1 MKRIGSLLAI
11 LIGVAVLAAAAVA
24 ADDGGQKVLVN
35 VDKSGVAIKGHD
47 PVVYFTEGRSIK
59 GKPDLTAR
67 HQGATYRFAT
77 EENRRAFEQ
86 DPAKYAPAFGGY
98 CGYGLAQGYLAPVS
112 PDAFQIID
120 GRLILQYNRGAA
132 AMFAKDVEGNL
143 AKADANWPGLVQKH
157 GK

>member
-1 MKRIGSLLAI
+1 MKRIRSLFAI

-24 ADDGGQKVLVN
+24 ADGQKVLVN

-47 PVVYFTEGRSIK
+47 PVAYFTEGKAIK
-59 GKPDLTAR
+59 GRPELTAA

-77 EENRRAFEQ
+77 DENRRAFEG
-86 DPAKYAPAFGGY
+86 DPSKYAPAFGGY
-98 CGYGLAQGYLAPVS
+98 CGYGLAQGYLAPIS

-120 GRLILQYNRGAA
+120 GRLILQYNRDAA
-132 AMFAKDVEGNL
+132 AMFAKDVQGNL